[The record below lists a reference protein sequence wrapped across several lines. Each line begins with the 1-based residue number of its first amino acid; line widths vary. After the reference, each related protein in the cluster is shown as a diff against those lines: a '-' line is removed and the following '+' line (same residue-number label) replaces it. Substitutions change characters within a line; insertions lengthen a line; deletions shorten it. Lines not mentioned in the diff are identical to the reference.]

1 MASHLAI
8 FELRNREEYLVRTH
22 SICLAALEAL
32 AGCSSGDFPV
42 APTRGQVICEGQPVP
57 RARVFF
63 EPLET
68 GKSAIVGKQ
77 GLATA
82 DQDGRFVLS
91 TFGENDGA
99 VIGKHRVR
107 VDRPFDPE
115 EKPAFKCPCV
125 LNAEVDVTEVEVKKG
140 VTNEFQVVLKKRT
153 GQEPKPLAD

>member
-1 MASHLAI
+1 MRA
-8 FELRNREEYLVRTH
+8 R
-22 SICLAALEAL
+22 SIWLTALIGL

-42 APTRGQVICEGQPVP
+42 AATRGQVICEGRPVP

-82 DQDGRFVLS
+82 DAEGKFVIS
-91 TFGENDGA
+91 TYGENDGA

-107 VDRPFDPE
+107 VDRPFDPD
-115 EKPAFKCPCV
+115 EKPPFKCPCV
-125 LNAEVDVTEVEVKKG
+125 LNAEVNVMEVEVKKG
-140 VTNEFQVVLKKRT
+140 ETNEFEVVLKKKT

>member
-1 MASHLAI
+1 MFITRGNLARI
-8 FELRNREEYLVRTH
+8 IAATMLVG
-22 SICLAALEAL
+22 L

-82 DQDGRFVLS
+82 DQNGKFVIS
-91 TFGENDGA
+91 TYGENDGA

-107 VDRPFDPE
+107 VDRPFDPD
-115 EKPAFKCPCV
+115 EKPPFKCNCV
-125 LNAEVDVTEVEVKKG
+125 LNSEVNVMEVEVKKG

-153 GQEPKPLAD
+153 AQDPKPLAD

>member
-1 MASHLAI
+1 
-8 FELRNREEYLVRTH
+8 VRTR
-22 SICLAALEAL
+22 SIWLAALVGL

-42 APTRGQVICEGQPVP
+42 AATRGQVLCEGRPVP

-63 EPLET
+63 EPIET

-82 DQDGRFVLS
+82 DAEGKFVIS
-91 TFGENDGA
+91 TYGENDGA

-107 VDRPFDPE
+107 VDRPFDPD

-125 LNAEVDVTEVEVKKG
+125 LNAEVNVMEVEVKKG